1 MSPII
6 QIIASF
12 LIGSALVYFTIPVI
26 VRLSIAKK
34 LVDVPNERKVNK
46 TPIPNLG
53 GVALFLGITIATLL
67 SIHKNPFPDFRYL
80 QAGMIILFFIGVKD
94 DILIISPRKKFIAQL
109 ISAFIII
116 IPGGIRFTNLH
127 GLFGFYEIDYGFSF
141 ALTTLAIVAII
152 NALNLIDGIDGL
164 ASAIGILASMLFGIL
179 FYFSGHINYTIVSF
193 AITGS
198 LISFFFFNVFG
209 RKNKIFMGDTGSLLL
224 GLLLSV
230 FAIKYNEFSL
240 SMSNEARSFAPVLS
254 LAILAIPIFD
264 MIRLF
269 AERILKNKSPFAPD
283 INHIHHKILKL
294 GFNHLNST
302 LILISANLI
311 LIAFVFAFRSLN
323 NHILLFMLILL
334 GTFFSFIPRF
344 FYEYRKAEN
353 STTKKLQFSLF
364 FMPFK
369 KFQEKENDS
378 TELLKD

>member
-1 MSPII
+1 MAPII

-12 LIGSALVYFTIPVI
+12 LIGSVLVYISVPVI

-34 LVDVPNERKVNK
+34 LVDIPNERKVNK

-53 GVALFLGITIATLL
+53 GIALFLGITIATLL
-67 SIHKNPFPDFRYL
+67 SIYKSAFPDFRYVL
-80 QAGMIILFFIGVKD
+80 TAMIILFFIGIKD

-116 IPGGIRFTNLH
+116 VLGGIRFTSLH
-127 GLFGFYEIDYGFSF
+127 GLFGFYEINYGLSF

-164 ASAIGILASMLFGIL
+164 ASAIGILASLLFGAL
-179 FYFSGHINYTIVSF
+179 FYFSEHINYAIVSF

-198 LISFFFFNVFG
+198 LVSFFFFNVFG

-240 SMSNEARSFAPVLS
+240 SMSNEANSFAPVLS

-269 AERILKNKSPFAPD
+269 AVRILQNKSPFAPD

-294 GFNHLNST
+294 GFNHLSST
-302 LILISANLI
+302 IILTSANII
-311 LIAFVFAFRSLN
+311 LIATVFAFRSVN
-323 NHILLFMLILL
+323 NNILLLILISV
-334 GTFFSFIPRF
+334 GTFFSFVPRF
-344 FYEYRKAEN
+344 FYEYKKAEN

-369 KFQEKENDS
+369 KFQEKEIDTS
-378 TELLKD
+378 ELSKN